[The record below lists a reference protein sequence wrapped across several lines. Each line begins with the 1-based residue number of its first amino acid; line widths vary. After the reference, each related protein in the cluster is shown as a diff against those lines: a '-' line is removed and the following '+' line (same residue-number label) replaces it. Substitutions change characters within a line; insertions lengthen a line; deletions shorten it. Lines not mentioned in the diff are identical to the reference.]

1 MENSNKPSSSS
12 VQDVEKKSLAN
23 KSTKKMSSSS
33 MKAAKM
39 PVKMQSK
46 KSNPLKKK
54 GTGKVFKKSLAKNTK
69 KGPFKA
75 KSAKKQAACCREGC
89 CKEGCCRGG
98 CCREGCTPKK
108 STSST
113 KKGPFKA
120 KSAKKQAATLKK
132 STSSSEGLLKTR
144 AASNRASLDS
154 LMAGFQTEGRAKTAL
169 GMPLKDFSESAVS
182 LLLSNYKVENEKVLS
197 TTALAMSA
205 EASKSKD
212 KTLSSLERY
221 QQFFTEEKTSSLL
234 SPKGS
239 RLLGH
244 AEDLNTEANA
254 ALQTLLLVS
263 AMNLTGKRPSG
274 SSLKLASRKSIGL
287 SKTDTKKRL
296 LLIATMAEILH
307 QKSNNFEDKKLSA
320 QLAKIYKDLNKMV
333 ADF

>member
-1 MENSNKPSSSS
+1 MMKMKMKPSSSS
-12 VQDVEKKSLAN
+12 VVQDVEKKSLAN
-23 KSTKKMSSSS
+23 KSTKMSS

-39 PVKMQSK
+39 PVKMQKSK
-46 KSNPLKKK
+46 KQVALSKKK
-54 GTGKVFKKSLAKNTK
+54 GTGKVSKKSLAKNTK

-197 TTALAMSA
+197 TTALAM
-205 EASKSKD
+205 
-212 KTLSSLERY
+212 
-221 QQFFTEEKTSSLL
+221 
-234 SPKGS
+234 
-239 RLLGH
+239 
-244 AEDLNTEANA
+244 
-254 ALQTLLLVS
+254 
-263 AMNLTGKRPSG
+263 
-274 SSLKLASRKSIGL
+274 
-287 SKTDTKKRL
+287 
-296 LLIATMAEILH
+296 
-307 QKSNNFEDKKLSA
+307 
-320 QLAKIYKDLNKMV
+320 
-333 ADF
+333 